1 MMPKRTQLQS
11 GATVVSG
18 EMPGVESVAFGLY
31 FPTGSRNET
40 AENNGISHFIEHLVF
55 KGTSKRSAD
64 EINREIDLLGGASN
78 AYTTKE
84 SLCFHARVLSVHLP
98 RVVEF
103 FGDMATGAL
112 PDGIDTEV
120 ERERE
125 VILQE
130 IASVEDSPED
140 LAGDLVDLAYF
151 GDHPLALPIAGSARA
166 VGRLALPEIRSHFK
180 RYLTAS
186 DLVIAA
192 CGKVDH
198 DELCALSQEHLEA
211 LPSSD
216 AGIVSPS
223 PATGAETR
231 VVTRDFEQVQ
241 LCLSASGVSRRDER
255 RGAADLLNSIVGEGF
270 SSRLFREVRDRRG
283 LAYSIYS
290 SFACYMDVGSF
301 NVYLGVAPERVA
313 EAIDVVGQVLAEV
326 RDGGIGTEE
335 LEQARVHVRGGM
347 ILGYESTGA
356 RLGHLAEKALMG
368 EPRLDLEDDLEQV
381 DSATLAS
388 VNALAA
394 EVLEAP
400 LALAAVGPVKAE
412 ALPTGGL
419 ELPR

>member
-18 EMPGVESVAFGLY
+18 AMPGVESVAFGLY
-31 FPTGSRNET
+31 FPTGSRYET

-64 EINREIDLLGGASN
+64 EINREIDLLGGVSN

-84 SLCFHARVLSVHLP
+84 SLCFHARVLACHLP

-112 PDGIDTEV
+112 PDGIDAEL

-130 IASVEDSPED
+130 IAAVEDSPED

-151 GDHPLALPIAGSARA
+151 GDHSLALPIVGSARV

-180 RYLTAS
+180 GHLTAR
-186 DLVIAA
+186 DLVVAA

-198 DELCALSQEHLEA
+198 DELCALTGEHLES
-211 LPSSD
+211 LPS
-216 AGIVSPS
+216 AGAHPVLPR
-223 PATGAETR
+223 PATRAETR
-231 VVTRDFEQVQ
+231 VVTREFEQVQ
-241 LCLSASGVSRRDER
+241 LCLSAPGITRRDAR

-290 SFACYMDVGSF
+290 SFACYLDVGSF
-301 NVYLGVAPERVA
+301 NIYLGVTPERVG
-313 EAIDVVGQVLAEV
+313 EALEVVGRVLADV
-326 RDGGIGTEE
+326 RDGTIDADE
-335 LEQARVHVRGGM
+335 LDQARVHVRGGT
-347 ILGYESTGA
+347 ILAHESTGA
-356 RLGHLAEKALMG
+356 RLGHLAEKALLR
-368 EPRLDLEDDLEQV
+368 EPRLDLEDDLEQL
-381 DSATLAS
+381 DAATLAD
-388 VNALAA
+388 VHELAA
-394 EVLEAP
+394 EILAGP
-400 LALAAVGPVKAE
+400 LALAAVGPVEAS
-412 ALPTGGL
+412 ALPSGGL
-419 ELPR
+419 ELPT